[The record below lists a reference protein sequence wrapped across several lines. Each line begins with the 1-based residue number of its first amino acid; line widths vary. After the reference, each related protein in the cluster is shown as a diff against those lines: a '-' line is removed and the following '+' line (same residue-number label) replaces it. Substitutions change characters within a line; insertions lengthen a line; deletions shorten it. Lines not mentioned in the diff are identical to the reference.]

1 MNNMEFQPGDRVYHT
16 SKQGYATVVMCLDED
31 TTLIEF
37 DEPVGTTHRG
47 CKPRHGWRAD
57 NGFLNLVSEAPD
69 DTPIDISNL
78 I

>member
-1 MNNMEFQPGDRVYHT
+1 MEFQPWDRVYHT
-16 SKQGYATVVMCLDED
+16 GKGAYATVVKCLDQC

-57 NGFLNLVSEAPD
+57 NDLLKLVSESLD
-69 DTPIDISNL
+69 DTHIDISNL